1 MTRRLFRLA
10 LLTSCLAAIAVPAA
24 AQQPGWMWMTDGSIF
39 LGFNDQQRR
48 FTDFTAWES
57 QNWFMLTGDRDVA
70 RGHVTLEGMLSLE
83 PFTMRALGSPQVF
96 QTGEAYHGAPLIDYQ
111 HPHDLVMG
119 LGAAYRLTRGG
130 LTYSLGAYAVGAPAL
145 GPTAFMHRESARDNP
160 QVPLAHHML
169 DSTHITPGVV
179 NGGVTFGKAM
189 LEASVFNGTEPNDN
203 HTNID
208 RPALNSWSAR
218 VSWRGGAWRA
228 QASGARIHDPET
240 FEPFDVTRLTASIE
254 MNRTWLSKPMAATI
268 AWGENRD
275 IHGREDGYLL
285 EWDWRVLS
293 AGSFY
298 GRAESVAKDIL
309 DLGTPSP
316 PGFPDFHRISHVDAL
331 TLGYLHDLPLGRLG
345 RIGRIGLGADA
356 TAYIISNDLQDSYGA
371 PHSFHVFVRWRPA
384 DDPMMKMMMPPNE
397 TMTR

>member
-1 MTRRLFRLA
+1 MIRRVLQIAALA
-10 LLTSCLAAIAVPAA
+10 LAAAAPAA
-24 AQQPGWMWMTDGSIF
+24 AQPQPGWMWMKDGEVF
-39 LGFNDQQRR
+39 AGFNDQQRK

-57 QNWFMLTGDRDVA
+57 QNWFMLTGDRDIAQGPGGNV
-70 RGHVTLEGMLSLE
+70 GHVTVDGMLSLE
-83 PFTMRALGSPQVF
+83 PFTMHALGSPQVF
-96 QTGEAYHGAPLIDYQ
+96 QTGESYHGAPLIDYQ

-119 LGAAYRLTRGG
+119 LGASYRITREG
-130 LTYSLGAYAVGAPAL
+130 LTYSLGAYVVGAPAL

-179 NGGVTFGKAM
+179 NGGVTFGNAM

-218 VSWRGGAWRA
+218 ASWRGGTWHA

-240 FEPFDVTRLTASIE
+240 FEPYDVTRLTASIE
-254 MNRTWLSKPMAATI
+254 INRTWLSKPLAATL
-268 AWGENRD
+268 AWGENRE
-275 IHGREDGYLL
+275 IHGNLDGYLA
-285 EWDWRVLS
+285 EWDWRVTH

-309 DLGTPSP
+309 DLGSPSP
-316 PGFPDFHRISHVDAL
+316 PGIADFHRISHVDAL
-331 TLGYLHDLPLGRLG
+331 TLGYVHDLTQG

-356 TAYIISNDLQDSYGA
+356 TGYIISSDLQESYGA

-384 DDPMMKMMMPPNE
+384 DDPMMTMMMP
-397 TMTR
+397 MTQ